1 MSMQTLENE
10 DLFEFWLMEMD
21 NALDRFFGVLPEG
34 ARQGMDYSP
43 ESLQILEAWLLGK
56 YSDTTMMLPV
66 SESKLV
72 DGVARYIGEVFRRNL
87 GGKWIIDFKDKKN
100 AFYGLPQLG
109 GMPGQKLQICPLTLA
124 TTSADRRT
132 GKFLQTIYQNNKR
145 NAEAAI

>member
-1 MSMQTLENE
+1 MQTPENE
-10 DLFEFWLMEMD
+10 DLFEFWLIEMD
-21 NALDRFFGVLPEG
+21 DALDRFFGELPEG
-34 ARQGMDYSP
+34 IRQDMDYSP

-72 DGVARYIGEVFRRNL
+72 DGVARYTGEVFRRNL
-87 GGKWIIDFKDKKN
+87 GGKWIIDFNDKKN

-109 GMPGQKLQICPLTLA
+109 GMPGQKVQICPLTMA

-132 GKFLQTIYQNNKR
+132 GKFLQMIYQNNKR